1 MSNKIQIFDLS
12 NSSGISLT
20 STKFKREGSLFP
32 YVCKITDASILFIGD
47 NSKFEKAKK
56 ILFNSLSIILPEK
69 QSEEFKRILDE
80 TKRRTYHTMNMMVRS
95 SSKWNWTHARRSW
108 ITTRTHQD
116 RSTEGVLYWSSRIQG
131 LNDRHRGNW
140 GKQRI
145 QGQERQY
152 NFVHNSH
159 SNSNQDH
166 EYE

>member
-1 MSNKIQIFDLS
+1 MSNKIQVFDLS
-12 NSSGISLT
+12 YSSGISLT

-95 SSKWNWTHARRSW
+95 SSK
-108 ITTRTHQD
+108 
-116 RSTEGVLYWSSRIQG
+116 
-131 LNDRHRGNW
+131 
-140 GKQRI
+140 
-145 QGQERQY
+145 
-152 NFVHNSH
+152 
-159 SNSNQDH
+159 
-166 EYE
+166 